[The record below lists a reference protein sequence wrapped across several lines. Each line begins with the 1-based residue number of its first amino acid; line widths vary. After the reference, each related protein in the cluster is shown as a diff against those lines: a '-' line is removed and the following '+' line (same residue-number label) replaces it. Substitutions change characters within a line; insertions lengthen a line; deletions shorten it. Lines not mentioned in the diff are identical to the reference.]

1 MDLDFQQ
8 LLLTLLPD
16 LVVVVALFAALG
28 VDYSK
33 LRGAALAERYETAF
47 RISALGLLIGLV
59 MTMLQAAG
67 KISVMDAEATHGQL
81 NFTTGTLTLKAAL
94 FVLGLAVLPLAKRD
108 LVAQADAQ
116 GQRRVIELS
125 KLLGQCVWQ
134 EGKRL
139 SLDLSLILI

>member
-47 RISALGLLIGLV
+47 RISALGLLIGLGAWLM
-59 MTMLQAAG
+59 MTAVLD
-67 KISVMDAEATHGQL
+67 VYD
-81 NFTTGTLTLKAAL
+81 AAL
-94 FVLGLAVLPLAKRD
+94 
-108 LVAQADAQ
+108 
-116 GQRRVIELS
+116 
-125 KLLGQCVWQ
+125 
-134 EGKRL
+134 
-139 SLDLSLILI
+139 